1 MGWLAEALPGN
12 EQRVCNCCRLC
23 LGVLLVV
30 PTRMQTSLPRSPH
43 QGEGEAEETDDLV
56 SQVLDEIGIN
66 LNSQVRGGGV
76 MGPADGQEWELAAAC
91 SSKSPAH
98 GRRKHQAHVPAPNT
112 LSLSLLRPQMA
123 NVPDMPV
130 AAPAASAPMAAM
142 AEGLGGGGGGGG
154 AGPSGGAGGGP
165 SGGMGAGGGSGI
177 DEDLQ
182 ARLDNL
188 RKS

>member
-1 MGWLAEALPGN
+1 MAGAGQPLTVTEKTQLTLPHTT
-12 EQRVCNCCRLC
+12 
-23 LGVLLVV
+23 
-30 PTRMQTSLPRSPH
+30 PSLFHS
-43 QGEGEAEETDDLV
+43 
-56 SQVLDEIGIN
+56 
-66 LNSQVRGGGV
+66 
-76 MGPADGQEWELAAAC
+76 
-91 SSKSPAH
+91 
-98 GRRKHQAHVPAPNT
+98 
-112 LSLSLLRPQMA
+112 QMA

-130 AAPAASAPMAAM
+130 AAPATAAPMAAM

-165 SGGMGAGGGSGI
+165 SGGLGAGGGSGI